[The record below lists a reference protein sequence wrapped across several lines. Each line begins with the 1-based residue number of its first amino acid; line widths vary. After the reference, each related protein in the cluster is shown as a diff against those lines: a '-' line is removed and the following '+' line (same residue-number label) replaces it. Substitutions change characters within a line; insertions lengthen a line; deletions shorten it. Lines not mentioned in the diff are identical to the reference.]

1 MSLFAGLRVIDCA
14 SFIAGP
20 AAATILGDFGAEVIK
35 IEPPGAGDPYRAL
48 AAMPGYPRSAE
59 NYTWL
64 LDGRNKRSLA
74 LDLKSAAGRAILL
87 RLVESADVFI
97 TNMPLGV
104 RGRLGIA
111 HADLSRGNPRL
122 IYASLTAY
130 GEVGD
135 EAGKTGF
142 DSTAYW
148 ARSGLM
154 DQVRASADQP
164 PARSV
169 PGMGDHPTAVA
180 LYAAIVTALLRR
192 ERTGRGGHVETSLLA
207 NGLWSNGCLAQAAL
221 CGAEFFP
228 RPPRERAP
236 NACAHHYRTRDGRW
250 FILSMLNED
259 RQFPDLVQA
268 LDRPDLLTDP
278 RFASTKARHDNA
290 AALIAVF
297 DEVFAD
303 RDLADWRAR
312 LDAHGLTFGVVAT
325 PSDIAH
331 DHQAR
336 AIRAL
341 VPLADSDFL
350 TVSSPFEIAGE
361 AKTPPRRAPA
371 LGADSEAILREAGYE
386 MHEIAAWREAGVI
399 G

>member
-1 MSLFAGLRVIDCA
+1 MSLFAGLKVIDCA

-20 AAATILGDFGAEVIK
+20 AAATILGDFGADVIK
-35 IEPPGAGDPYRAL
+35 IEPPGTGDPYRTL
-48 AAMPGYPRSAE
+48 AAMPGQPRSAE
-59 NYTWL
+59 NYNWL
-64 LDGRNKRSLA
+64 LDARNKRSLA
-74 LDLKSAAGRAILL
+74 LDLKSAAGHAILL
-87 RLVESADVFI
+87 RLAEDADVFI

-111 HADLSRGNPRL
+111 HADLAARNPRL

-130 GEVGD
+130 GEAGD

-154 DQVRASADQP
+154 DQVRPSADQP

-207 NGLWSNGCLAQAAL
+207 NGLWSNGCLVQAAL
-221 CGAEFFP
+221 CGAEFYP

-250 FILSMLNED
+250 FILSMLSEE
-259 RQFPDLVQA
+259 RQFPDLARA
-268 LDRPDLLTDP
+268 LNRPDLLTDP
-278 RFASTKARHDNA
+278 RFMTNDARHRHTE
-290 AALIAVF
+290 ALIALL
-297 DEVFAD
+297 DEAFAR
-303 RDLADWRAR
+303 RDLAEWRAI
-312 LDAHGLTFGVVAT
+312 LDEHGLTFGVVAT
-325 PSDIAH
+325 LADIPH

-336 AIRAL
+336 AIHAL
-341 VPLADSDFL
+341 VPCADSDVL
-350 TVSSPFEIAGE
+350 TISSPFQIAGE
-361 AKTPPRRAPA
+361 TKTPPRCAPA
-371 LGADSEAILREAGYE
+371 LGADGKAILREAGYNE
-386 MHEIAAWREAGVI
+386 REIDAWHGAGVI

>member
-111 HADLSRGNPRL
+111 HADLERGNPRL

-361 AKTPPRRAPA
+361 AKTPPHRAPA

>member
-207 NGLWSNGCLAQAAL
+207 NGLWSNGCLAQGAL

-361 AKTPPRRAPA
+361 AKTPPHRAPA

-386 MHEIAAWREAGVI
+386 MHEIAAWRKAGVI